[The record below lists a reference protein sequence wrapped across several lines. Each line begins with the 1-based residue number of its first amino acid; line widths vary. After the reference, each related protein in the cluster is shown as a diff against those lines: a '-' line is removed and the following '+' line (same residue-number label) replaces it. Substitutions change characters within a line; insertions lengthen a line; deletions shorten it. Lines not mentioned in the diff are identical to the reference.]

1 MKISKIFDNFDLI
14 QSFCH
19 LNKDRMLNVLYA
31 LVTLMAR
38 YTQQMTLWSKIIQSH
53 HLLQLQ
59 FANTSQI
66 YEYCS
71 RRLFA
76 SLLSVVVCLHS
87 NSIGSFIYL
96 LAHEHM
102 HSCAHTHT
110 HTHTCA
116 MHTSLHTMKICDLN
130 CLSMPKYNIDSSR
143 CIYWQKGA
151 RPLVQPNNANN
162 WESFEWTKYHNIN
175 VCNLISVKIQ
185 VDANSKILSDS
196 YGNIHFALLTIHNIE
211 IHFWPIFSRKSI
223 PIILFFNI
231 QTR

>member
-1 MKISKIFDNFDLI
+1 MIELLPRQPKTKWNYCNRKIWRDFVICCVQCFWYERTNWKPICTPNESECDCVRKWNRQNSVEICEQTQMKISKIFDNFDLI

-19 LNKDRMLNVLYA
+19 LNKDRMLYVVYA

-110 HTHTCA
+110 RIHVQCT
-116 MHTSLHTMKICDLN
+116 LHYTLW
-130 CLSMPKYNIDSSR
+130 KYAI
-143 CIYWQKGA
+143 
-151 RPLVQPNNANN
+151 
-162 WESFEWTKYHNIN
+162 
-175 VCNLISVKIQ
+175 
-185 VDANSKILSDS
+185 
-196 YGNIHFALLTIHNIE
+196 
-211 IHFWPIFSRKSI
+211 
-223 PIILFFNI
+223 
-231 QTR
+231 